1 MISSLFFVFAF
12 LYSVSVYLAVSFSV
26 VISSLFFVFAFLYS
40 LSVYLAVSF
49 SVVISPSVS
58 PFVVL
63 SKNLSTAGLLSQSQ
77 LHQSP
82 VSQHCLFPPPTTRTR
97 GWTLR
102 GQNRY
107 NGGKRNANGQTG
119 APAPQIQEIATSQV
133 HQPSIIDNL
142 KNTPDNFYGEKFAI
156 TLLTG
161 GALLLMSGFCN
172 KYGVYR
178 LNFRIILVI
187 SHTNAR
193 LCLIAWRMN

>member
-12 LYSVSVYLAVSFSV
+12 LYSLSVYLAVSFSV

-82 VSQHCLFPPPTTRTR
+82 VSQHCLFPPPTTKTR
-97 GWTLR
+97 GWALRSSCLHRRIKWPPRRSACPAAFSGTEIGATLTEIQTHR
-102 GQNRY
+102 ALFLSTLQNFV
-107 NGGKRNANGQTG
+107 TCH
-119 APAPQIQEIATSQV
+119 QEAC
-133 HQPSIIDNL
+133 
-142 KNTPDNFYGEKFAI
+142 F
-156 TLLTG
+156 
-161 GALLLMSGFCN
+161 
-172 KYGVYR
+172 
-178 LNFRIILVI
+178 
-187 SHTNAR
+187 
-193 LCLIAWRMN
+193 